1 MSVFTQENFE
11 ARFISKTQLTQML
24 GRSINYLNKPI
35 KKGSVP
41 KPLEVS
47 LVGGKVFYLYE
58 KEVVFNNEFIK
69 KQLGDLK

>member
-11 ARFISKTQLTQML
+11 ARFISKTQLTRTL

-35 KKGSVP
+35 EKGLVP